1 MALENVAPTP
11 VDGVDSCLQ
20 VVAVALV
27 VVEEGEGV
35 RTTFPRT

>member
-1 MALENVAPTP
+1 MALENVVSTP

-27 VVEEGEGV
+27 EGVEGEGV